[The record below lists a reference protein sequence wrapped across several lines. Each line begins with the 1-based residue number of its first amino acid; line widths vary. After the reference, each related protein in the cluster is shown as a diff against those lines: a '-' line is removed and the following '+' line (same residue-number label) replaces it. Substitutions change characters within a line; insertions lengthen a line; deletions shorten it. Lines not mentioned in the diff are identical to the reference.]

1 VPLCPL
7 RGGESVSR
15 AHRFTGPH
23 AALAEESGV
32 SDREFYGAFFVFGAW
47 LLALCLLIPLEMR
60 GRNIA
65 FFAVIL
71 SALCAAVAVAI
82 LA

>member
-1 VPLCPL
+1 
-7 RGGESVSR
+7 
-15 AHRFTGPH
+15 
-23 AALAEESGV
+23 LAEESGV
-32 SDREFYGAFFVFGAW
+32 TDREFYGAFFAFGAW
-47 LLALCLLIPLEMR
+47 LLALCLLMPLEMR

-65 FFAVIL
+65 FFAAIL